1 LKRPY
6 RVVVWGGGLAA
17 AALLAAGCGTGGVA
31 SAGGQRPDTSRGQQ
45 LFTQNC
51 GTCHTLSAAG
61 TSGTIGPNLDNA
73 FAADVKQGYKQS
85 SIENLVLDQI
95 RLGSG
100 QIATYTTNKKF
111 TVQTSMPANIV
122 TGQDAVDVAAY
133 VASVAGAGGYSTSA
147 SFSSLGTNGMA
158 IFKGAGCSGCH
169 TLAAAGATGTVGP
182 NLDQLKPAL
191 AIVVRQ
197 VTNGGAVMP
206 AFKGRLSAAQIQ
218 AVAQY
223 VASHAGKK

>member
-1 LKRPY
+1 
-6 RVVVWGGGLAA
+6 
-17 AALLAAGCGTGGVA
+17 
-31 SAGGQRPDTSRGQQ
+31 
-45 LFTQNC
+45 
-51 GTCHTLSAAG
+51 
-61 TSGTIGPNLDNA
+61 
-73 FAADVKQGYKQS
+73 
-85 SIENLVLDQI
+85 
-95 RLGSG
+95 
-100 QIATYTTNKKF
+100 
-111 TVQTSMPANIV
+111 
-122 TGQDAVDVAAY
+122 
-133 VASVAGAGGYSTSA
+133 
-147 SFSSLGTNGMA
+147 MA